1 MRSVIGARASTG
13 AAAVTRFCQDHECY
27 WRRLEQLTYEE
38 QIRVREATAPLA
50 KLLWIGCIK
59 GSEGRPRF

>member
-1 MRSVIGARASTG
+1 MRSVIGAHVPIG
-13 AAAVTRFCQDHECY
+13 AAVVRGCQDHECY
-27 WRRLEQLTYEE
+27 WRRLEAMTYEE
-38 QIRVREATAPLA
+38 QMRMREAAAPLA